1 NGRWICQP
9 PREFPIIAAE
19 ADNPRDNRRPVTLPK
34 LPTKAEIRAEL
45 EAAVDNYLQ
54 TGGEIQQ
61 VARGVSGR
69 EDHRLLEKPLF
80 DSPKTPRTYVND
92 LIARIE
98 SRRRPKPRAPTPR
111 TVPNRPRW
119 RPPCDDSG
127 DPIRRIGVD
136 ESPAPPAPAAT
147 IPPLFSPGPA
157 MTFIGSPTFRHDQ
170 PDRIGVLL

>member
-1 NGRWICQP
+1 M
-9 PREFPIIAAE
+9 
-19 ADNPRDNRRPVTLPK
+19 TLPK

-98 SRRRPKPRAPTPR
+98 SRRRPKPRTATRR
-111 TVPNRPRW
+111 TVAKRPRLKTLY
-119 RPPCDDSG
+119 DDFG
-127 DPIRRIGVD
+127 EPIRKIWVD
-136 ESPAPPAPAAT
+136 E
-147 IPPLFSPGPA
+147 
-157 MTFIGSPTFRHDQ
+157 
-170 PDRIGVLL
+170 

>member
-1 NGRWICQP
+1 GCKSPPSPATSPPSANASTCAPPGGRISTAPGSPGRNWAATPRPPKASAPPGSAGDAAQGNGRWICQP
-9 PREFPIIAAE
+9 PREFPITAAE
-19 ADNPRDNRRPVTLPK
+19 ADNPRDNRRPVTLPT

-92 LIARIE
+92 LIAR
-98 SRRRPKPRAPTPR
+98 
-111 TVPNRPRW
+111 
-119 RPPCDDSG
+119 
-127 DPIRRIGVD
+127 
-136 ESPAPPAPAAT
+136 
-147 IPPLFSPGPA
+147 
-157 MTFIGSPTFRHDQ
+157 
-170 PDRIGVLL
+170 